1 MLETK
6 IKEKYDIL
14 RQDYTDLVKHIMLDS
29 WKKEISSFEER
40 MSKPDFWNNQREAKS
55 INKKLKVVRD
65 RVSLFE
71 SIRDDYSSMSELAEI
86 ADEQSQSEME
96 KMIES
101 LSVNISKLQIEL
113 LFTDELDSS
122 NAIMTIH
129 PGSGGTESC
138 DWAEMLL
145 RMYLKYFQKMNYK
158 YTIIDNEPAD
168 IAGIKSVSIDIQ
180 GEYAYGYLKSEIGV
194 HRLVRVS
201 PFDSN
206 ARRHTSFAA
215 VYILPDIEENIDFE
229 LDENEL
235 RVDAF
240 RAGGPGGQNVNKVST
255 AIRITHIPTGL
266 FAKSQNE
273 RSQIQNKTN
282 AMKVLKAKVYEHY
295 RQIEEEKL
303 NSKLEKKSAIE
314 FGNQIRSYVMYPYK
328 MVKDLRT
335 KHETSDVESVMNGN
349 LDQFIKEY
357 LIQRAKERGEANGK
371 Q

>member
-1 MLETK
+1 MLETRT
-6 IKEKYDIL
+6 KEKFDIL
-14 RQDYTDLVKHIMLDS
+14 KQDYADLIKHVMLDS
-29 WKKEISSFEER
+29 WKKDVSSFEER
-40 MSKPDFWNNQREAKS
+40 MSKPDFWSNQKEAKAV
-55 INKKLKVVRD
+55 NKRLKVVKD
-65 RVSLFE
+65 RINLFE
-71 SIRDDYSSMSELAEI
+71 SIKDDFSFINDSVEI
-86 ADEQSQSEME
+86 ADDSSQKEIE
-96 KMIES
+96 NMIES
-101 LSVNISKLQIEL
+101 LSVNIGKLQTEL

-122 NAIMTIH
+122 SAIMTIH

-138 DWAEMLL
+138 DWTEMLL

-168 IAGIKSVSIDIQ
+168 VAGIKSVSIDIE
-180 GEYAYGYLKSEIGV
+180 GAYAYGYLKAEIGV

-206 ARRHTSFAA
+206 GRRHTSFAA
-215 VYILPDIEENIDFE
+215 VYVLPDIDENVDFE

-240 RAGGPGGQNVNKVST
+240 RAGGPGGQNVNKVSS

-266 FAKSQNE
+266 FAKSQTE
-273 RSQIQNKTN
+273 RSQLQNKEN

-295 RQIEEEKL
+295 KQIEEEKL
-303 NSKLEKKSAIE
+303 NSKLEKKSSIE

-335 KHETSDVESVMNGN
+335 RYETSDVDSVMDGN
-349 LDQFIKEY
+349 IEQFIKEF
-357 LIQRAKERGEANGK
+357 LILRAKERGGANGY